1 MLLFSG
7 VLFTTVGI
15 HNFMS
20 DKTYDHYL
28 PYFLLGTILL
38 IPGIY
43 YTVVLIF
50 IWMGKEEYEYEMIP
64 DIAE

>member
-1 MLLFSG
+1 LFSG
-7 VLFTTVGI
+7 VLFDYVGLS
-15 HNFMS
+15 NYLS

-28 PYFLLGTILL
+28 PYFLLGSILL

-43 YTVVLIF
+43 YTVILIL

-64 DIAE
+64 DISE

>member
-1 MLLFSG
+1 M
-7 VLFTTVGI
+7 
-15 HNFMS
+15 N

-28 PYFLLGTILL
+28 PFFLLGFILL

-43 YTVVLIF
+43 YTVILIF
-50 IWMGKEEYEYEMIP
+50 IWMGKEEYEYDMIP